1 MGRYFQFLPFLLVSF
16 LIFIQTNAQ
25 QEFLD
30 CIYNHTSDKNIE
42 KHIHFP
48 KSPTYSFL
56 LEYGQKNPRWLNS
69 SSSHPIFIVA
79 PKNESEIGAIILC
92 SQKFGIQIRVKSGG
106 HDYEG
111 LSFRSETKN
120 QRFVIVDLSKLDEIT
135 IDKNNETAWIQT
147 GVTMGQLYYA
157 IAKKGENLAFPGGLY
172 PSVGSGGI
180 ISGGGIGTLV
190 RKFGLAADNV
200 LDARVMNV
208 NGTILDRE
216 SMGDDLFWAIRGGGG
231 SSFCVILAWKV
242 KLVRV
247 PSKLTA
253 FTVRR
258 KLHGKKTINLL
269 QRWQNVSHK
278 LPRDLFMRVL
288 IQNKGN
294 GSEKIVQVSFQGL
307 FLGRVSE
314 LVPLLNQ
321 TFPEFGL
328 VSQDCFQDP
337 VVNCTDELPCIK
349 KECFEVPWI
358 RSTLYFASKK
368 ANDSIEFL
376 VNKTMPERKNYYKA
390 TSDFVKSPLPKRVWG
405 MIRTMFR
412 DEERPMMIFD
422 PLGGRMDEI
431 PEFEIPFPHRKG
443 NLFNI
448 QYMVNWDDNSE
459 NISSKKIKWLR
470 ELYEKMKPFVSNSSR
485 SGYLNYRDL
494 DFGTND
500 GEYNYSNSR
509 AWGEKYFGG
518 NFEGLAK
525 VKSKVDPGNF
535 FKFEQS
541 IPPFNVSTSEKGR

>member
-16 LIFIQTNAQ
+16 LFFVETNAQ

-30 CIYNHTSDKNIE
+30 CIYSQNSDKNIK

-48 KSPTYSFL
+48 NSPTYSSL

-69 SSSHPIFIVA
+69 SSSHPIFIIA

-92 SQKFGIQIRVKSGG
+92 SQIFGIQIRVRSGG

-111 LSFRSETKN
+111 LSFRSDIGE
-120 QRFVIVDLSKLDEIT
+120 RFVIVDLFKLDKIFV
-135 IDKNNETAWIQT
+135 DKNDETAWIQS
-147 GVTMGQLYYA
+147 GVTMGQLYYK

-180 ISGGGIGTLV
+180 ISGGGIGTLM

-208 NGTILDRE
+208 NGEIHDRE
-216 SMGDDLFWAIRGGGG
+216 SMGQDLFWAIRGGGG

-242 KLVRV
+242 KLVRI
-247 PSKLTA
+247 PSKVTT

-258 KLHGKKTINLL
+258 KLHGEAISLL
-269 QRWQNVSHK
+269 QRWQKVSHK
-278 LPRDLFMRVL
+278 LPLDLFIRVL
-288 IQNKGN
+288 IQNKGI

-307 FLGRVSE
+307 FLGRVGE

-321 TFPEFGL
+321 TFPEFEL
-328 VSQDCFQDP
+328 VLKDCVQDP
-337 VVNCTDELPCIK
+337 VVNCATGLPCVK

-358 RSTLYFASKK
+358 RATLYFASKRT
-368 ANDSIEFL
+368 NDSIEFL
-376 VNKTMPERKNYYKA
+376 INRTMPKRKNYYKA
-390 TSDFVKSPLPKRVWG
+390 TSDFVKSPLPKEVWA

-422 PLGGRMDEI
+422 PLGGRMNEI
-431 PEFEIPFPHRKG
+431 SKFEIPFPHRKG

-448 QYMVNWDDNSE
+448 QYMVNWYDNSV
-459 NISSKKIKWLR
+459 NISTNKIKWLR
-470 ELYEKMKPFVSNSSR
+470 ELYEKMKPFLSHFPR
-485 SGYLNYRDL
+485 SAYLNYRDL
-494 DFGTND
+494 DFGKND
-500 GEYNYSNSR
+500 GEYRYSNSR
-509 AWGEKYFGG
+509 AWGEKYFDG
-518 NFEGLAK
+518 NFERLAK
-525 VKSKVDPGNF
+525 VKSKVDPSNF

-541 IPPFNVSTSEKGR
+541 IPPYSVSN